1 MQQESSASARRR
13 RRVALSLCAVLLT
26 MGMSYGQVEHGG
38 VISGSVNTTRGKAER
53 IRVQLS
59 DESGIPAGDVYTDSN
74 GGFVFRSLPNGVY
87 HVVVQAEGYQ
97 PFHQVVRLDT
107 KLSTK
112 QQVYVQLEPVASPD
126 SPSAPVIPG
135 SARTYKLN
143 VKDQSRPLDPKALRE
158 FDKGNEAAR
167 GGNLKSAIRHY
178 QRALR
183 IDSSCYPALNNLGT
197 VYLRQGNTSRA
208 KEAFEKSVELNPE
221 DSEGYINLGHALYQE
236 GQYPQAIERLGK
248 GLRLSPRSGVG
259 FFFRGSA
266 YLKVNELDRAEADL
280 RKAAELDPTL
290 GAAHLQLA
298 NLYLRRHE
306 NAAATTEL
314 EAYLRTN
321 PSDPQA
327 PSIKKMLASLKDR

>member
-1 MQQESSASARRR
+1 MQQQGSASARLRR
-13 RRVALSLCAVLLT
+13 LGLSFCAALLA
-26 MGMSYGQVEHGG
+26 MGMAYGQAEHGG
-38 VISGSVNTTRGKAER
+38 VISGSVNTTSGKAER

-59 DESGIPAGDVYTDSN
+59 DESGIPAGDVYTGSN
-74 GGFVFRSLPNGVY
+74 GGFVFRSLPNGIY

-107 KLSTK
+107 KLSPK
-112 QQVYVQLEPVASPD
+112 QQVYVQLEPVATPD
-126 SPSAPVIPG
+126 SPSPSVIPG
-135 SARTYKLN
+135 STRTYKLDAKN
-143 VKDQSRPLDPKALRE
+143 QARPLDPRALRE
-158 FDKGNEAAR
+158 FDNGNEARQR
-167 GGNLKSAIRHY
+167 GDLKSAIKHY
-178 QRALR
+178 QRALQ

-197 VYLRQGNTSRA
+197 VYLRQGNTARA

-236 GQYPQAIERLGK
+236 GQYPQAIERLEK
-248 GLRLSPRSGVG
+248 GLKLSSRSGVG

-266 YLKVNELDRAEADL
+266 YLKLNELDRAEADL
-280 RKAAELDPTL
+280 RKATGLDPTL

-306 NAAATTEL
+306 NAAASSEL

-327 PSIKKMLASLKDR
+327 PSIKKMLASLKDH